1 MSSSSSSSP
10 PQPPRTFAQV
20 AIEFLAKYLPHRLIV
35 GVLRLLNRL
44 MFWLVPLRRVR
55 QYLLRAQQRFLRGTL
70 CQLLTS
76 LPETGLYHQHPR
88 VAQFRAFCIHVH
100 NVFLQS
106 PRTRLLLKSNEALIA
121 LVDAD
126 TDVEWLVRDA
136 LRVPLHWRLDIVD
149 VHDRLQLLDGGKLYR
164 SYTRAADRAA
174 EADALPDALRQS
186 IIDGMRDKA
195 VAKGAPLSDAE
206 LARRVGDIENER
218 GRARASSQAQ
228 ADVIKPQLAT
238 DVHYLTFSRANRI
251 WNELLRPIYD
261 EYKALD
267 RAIGT
272 DRNSR
277 GSGFEQ
283 LARAAAFDT
292 VLDELE
298 RSGAADLTDGD
309 VQRYDNV
316 EWISSAADGGKHV
329 GEVDVCIVKRTG
341 RNLFRVLA
349 LVELKSHCFEVVAG
363 HRQQRN
369 KCVPGNRLKLADNLL
384 VSFEAG
390 DEWPVF
396 VCTTIP
402 AHDFV
407 LGAPPELIQT
417 IAKHFNDQF
426 ERDGITPRKQPED
439 ASDIELHSFAER
451 LQEAFGL
458 DESAS
463 PERFMGQFA
472 TNVMVIV
479 A

>member
-1 MSSSSSSSP
+1 MSSSSSSPS
-10 PQPPRTFAQV
+10 RSIGEIVIDF
-20 AIEFLAKYLPHRLIV
+20 ISKYVPHRLIV
-35 GVLRLLNRL
+35 SALRLLNRL

-55 QYLLRAQQRFLRGTL
+55 QCVLRAQQRFLRGTL

-76 LPETGLYHQHPR
+76 LPETGLYHRQPR
-88 VAQFRAFCIHVH
+88 VAQFRAFCLHVH

-106 PRTRLLLKSNEALIA
+106 PRTRLLLKSNEALVA

-164 SYTRAADRAA
+164 TYTRAADRAA
-174 EADALPDALRQS
+174 EADALPEALRKS
-186 IIDGMRDKA
+186 IVDGMRDKSL
-195 VAKGAPLSDAE
+195 AKGALLSDAE
-206 LARRVGDIENER
+206 IARRVGDIELER
-218 GRARASSQAQ
+218 SRARAASQAQ
-228 ADVIKPQLAT
+228 ADEIKPRLAANAP
-238 DVHYLTFSRANRI
+238 YLTFARANRV
-251 WNELLRPIYD
+251 WDELLRPIYE

-267 RAIGT
+267 RAIGA

-283 LARAAAFDT
+283 LARAAAFDA

-298 RSGAADLTDGD
+298 RSGGADLSDGD

-341 RNLFRVLA
+341 RDAYRVLA

-363 HRQQRN
+363 HRQQRS

-384 VSFEAG
+384 VGFEAG

-402 AHDFV
+402 SHDFV

-439 ASDIELHSFAER
+439 ASDIELQSFAER
-451 LQEAFGL
+451 LQEAFNL

>member
-1 MSSSSSSSP
+1 
-10 PQPPRTFAQV
+10 
-20 AIEFLAKYLPHRLIV
+20 
-35 GVLRLLNRL
+35 

-55 QYLLRAQQRFLRGTL
+55 QYVLRAQQFFLRGTL
-70 CQLLTS
+70 RQLLTS
-76 LPETGLYHQHPR
+76 LPETGLYHRAPR
-88 VAQFRAFCIHVH
+88 VDQFRAFCLHVH

-106 PRTRLLLKSNEALIA
+106 PRTRLLLKSNDALIA
-121 LVDAD
+121 LVDVD

-164 SYTRAADRAA
+164 TYTRALDRAG
-174 EADALPDALRQS
+174 ETDALPPALRQS
-186 IIDGMRDKA
+186 IVDGMRDKA
-195 VAKGAPLSDAE
+195 LARGAPVSDAE
-206 LARRVGDIENER
+206 IQRRVGDIEIER
-218 GRARASSQAQ
+218 GRMRAAAQAQ
-228 ADVIKPQLAT
+228 ADEIKPRLETNVA
-238 DVHYLTFSRANRI
+238 YLTFSRAHRV
-251 WNELLRPIYD
+251 WGEVLRPIYE

-267 RAIGT
+267 RAIGA

-283 LARAAAFDT
+283 LARAAAFDA
-292 VLDELE
+292 VLDQLE
-298 RSGAADLTDGD
+298 RSDAALGDGA

-316 EWISSAADGGKHV
+316 EWVSSAADGGKHV
-329 GEVDVCIVKRTG
+329 GEVDVCIVQRAAPDCY
-341 RNLFRVLA
+341 RVVA

-363 HRQQRN
+363 HRQQLN
-369 KCVPGNRLKLADNLL
+369 KCVPGNRLKLADNLF
-384 VSFEAG
+384 VTFEEG

-402 AHDFV
+402 SHDFV

-426 ERDGITPRKQPED
+426 EKDGVTPRKQPAE
-439 ASDIELHSFAER
+439 ASDIELQSFAER
-451 LQEAFGL
+451 LQEAFCL

-463 PERFMGQFA
+463 PDRFMGEFA
-472 TNVMVIV
+472 TNVFVIV